1 MAQDPASGLEAP
13 LKIGLAA
20 DCFLE
25 ANWKAGPGPHPAP
38 GFLSQSGNVRRRL
51 RVALAAMCVGGTD
64 KARVKPTVAATS
76 KCQLAS
82 APWSLLSGRGFSA
95 HSRPQRWSL
104 AGKSWVAGKQTRD
117 QCMMYCNSWQGS
129 AKAAMSQL
137 RSFTSRAFRPAF
149 LC

>member
-25 ANWKAGPGPHPAP
+25 ANWKAGPSPHPAP

-82 APWSLLSGRGFSA
+82 APWSLLSGRAFLHIPA
-95 HSRPQRWSL
+95 HSGGPSLVNSGWPVSRPEIN
-104 AGKSWVAGKQTRD
+104 A
-117 QCMMYCNSWQGS
+117 
-129 AKAAMSQL
+129 
-137 RSFTSRAFRPAF
+137 
-149 LC
+149 

>member
-64 KARVKPTVAATS
+64 KARVKPTRRRNEQVPTGLGPMAAPIGPGLFCTFPPT
-76 KCQLAS
+76 AVV
-82 APWSLLSGRGFSA
+82 P
-95 HSRPQRWSL
+95 RW
-104 AGKSWVAGKQTRD
+104 
-117 QCMMYCNSWQGS
+117 
-129 AKAAMSQL
+129 
-137 RSFTSRAFRPAF
+137 
-149 LC
+149 